1 MIDDIREE
9 FIKLSNEYEE
19 KTYYNYWE
27 EHVKYVVDFALVLA
41 EKVNAD
47 KEIVEISA
55 ILHDIAKLI
64 DEKEE
69 IPHNIKGASI
79 AQELLLK
86 MNYDSNKIEPIKNCI
101 IKHNGE
107 VDLNNLTKE
116 EWCIRNADVLSM
128 LNNLTIYYY
137 LAYSESKMNYKDGK
151 ELVRKMITS
160 KYTKLDSKLKE
171 EYKDRFELLFKS
183 I

>member
-1 MIDDIREE
+1 MIEKVREE
-9 FIKLSNEYEE
+9 FIKISKEYEE
-19 KTYYNYWE
+19 KNSYNYWE
-27 EHVKYVVDFALVLA
+27 EHVKYVVDFSLKLA
-41 EKVNAD
+41 EKVGAD

-55 ILHDIAKLI
+55 ILHDVAKVLV
-64 DEKEE
+64 KECE
-69 IPHNIKGASI
+69 PHNVIGADL
-79 AQELLLK
+79 AQDMLTKFGYELE
-86 MNYDSNKIEPIKNCI
+86 KIDRIKNCI

-137 LAYSESKMNYKDGK
+137 LAYSECHMNYKGGK
-151 ELVRKMITS
+151 NFVKEMVTQ
-160 KYTKLDSKLKE
+160 KYSKLDSKLKE
-171 EYKDRFELLFKS
+171 EYKDRFDLLFQS